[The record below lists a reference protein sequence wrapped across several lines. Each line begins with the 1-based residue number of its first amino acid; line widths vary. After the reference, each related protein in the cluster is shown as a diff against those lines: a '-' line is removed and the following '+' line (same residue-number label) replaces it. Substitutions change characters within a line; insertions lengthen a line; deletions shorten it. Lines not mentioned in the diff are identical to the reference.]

1 MRIIRGRADGA
12 DTKQPTETFTGTVFM
27 DPVLPPTDG
36 AMVNSVAFQPG
47 ARTNWHTHER
57 GQLLLVTSGEGLI
70 ANEAGERG
78 AIRAGDAIWIPPEER
93 HWHGA
98 GPATHMV
105 HTAVSLGETRWEDA
119 VTDEQY
125 AGA

>member
-1 MRIIRGRADGA
+1 MKIMRGRAEGA
-12 DTKQPTETFTGTVFM
+12 ASEQRTETFTGTVFM

-36 AMVNSVAFQPG
+36 VMVNSVAFQPG

-57 GQLLLVTSGEGLI
+57 GQLLLVSSGEGLVG
-70 ANEAGERG
+70 NEGGERA
-78 AIRAGDAIWIPPEER
+78 AIRAGDAVWIPPGER

-98 GPATHMV
+98 GPSTHMV

-119 VTDEQY
+119 VTDDQY
-125 AGA
+125 G